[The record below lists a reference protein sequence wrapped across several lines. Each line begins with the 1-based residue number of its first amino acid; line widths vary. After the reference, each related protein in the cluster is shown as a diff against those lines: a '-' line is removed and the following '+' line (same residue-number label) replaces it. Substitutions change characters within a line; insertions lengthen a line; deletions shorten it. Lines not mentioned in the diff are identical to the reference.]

1 MKVKQLISILETL
14 DANADVYV
22 MMQQHLP
29 FECALAGVAVRGE
42 FTSEGTQR
50 NGGPR
55 PGEST
60 APNDVFLLEGEQLRR
75 GDKAAWK
82 APRRA

>member
-1 MKVKQLISILETL
+1 MKVKQLISILAKL
-14 DANADVYV
+14 DADANVYV

-29 FECALAGVAVRGE
+29 FECVLAGVAVRGD
-42 FTSEGTQR
+42 FTAEGMQH
-50 NGGPR
+50 NEGPR
-55 PGEST
+55 PGEVT
-60 APNDVFLLEGEQLRR
+60 ASNDVFLLEGEQLRR

>member
-1 MKVKQLISILETL
+1 MKVKQLISLLEKL

-29 FECALAGVAVRGE
+29 FECVLAGVAVRGE
-42 FTSEGTQR
+42 FTAEGTQH
-50 NGGPR
+50 NGGPL
-55 PGEST
+55 PSET
-60 APNDVFLLEGEQLRR
+60 AAPNDVFLLEGEQLRR